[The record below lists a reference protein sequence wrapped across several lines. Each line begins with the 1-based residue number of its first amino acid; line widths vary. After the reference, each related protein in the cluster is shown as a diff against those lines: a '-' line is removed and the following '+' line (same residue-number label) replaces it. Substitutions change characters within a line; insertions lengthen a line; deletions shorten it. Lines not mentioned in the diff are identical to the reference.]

1 MNHYAASLDI
11 GSSKVALAV
20 GEKTDAGIRIVSYHD
35 APSAGVQC
43 GEIINDFRIAEVVRV
58 LVQQTEAEL
67 DEKLSEVTVGISGRV
82 LHREDH
88 SSFIKR
94 RNASSSISEAEVQR
108 IIRAQYETT
117 SGDEEMVFEATL
129 QRYSTEDRIGITQD
143 ELIGM
148 VGSEIVA
155 DFILFKGR
163 KSILNR
169 RSKVLDEC
177 GLKMNK
183 AILAPIASARAVLSA
198 REMERGV
205 VLVDIGAETTEVA
218 IIKDNLVR
226 HVAIIPFGGETVTG
240 DIKTDTGITHKWAES
255 VKILQGRCCEEY
267 AVENRKLML
276 KDENGNV
283 EDEVDLVLLTRIIE
297 ARMSEIFDAVGYVID
312 QSDFAKR
319 LPAGVVI
326 TGGTAHLDNILQ
338 LASSLLERKVR
349 LAAPQGSISSGS
361 VNEAFDVYSS
371 TAVGLI
377 LETLDPKLSS
387 VLEQKQEVVLQD
399 PEPPVDPP
407 KKSRNG
413 LFGGRGK
420 GSKGVDENPK
430 QPSIF
435 DDLFKPI
442 EEKIMSQDNS
452 A

>member
-1 MNHYAASLDI
+1 MKENYAAALDF

-35 APSAGVQC
+35 APSAGIES
-43 GEIINDFRIAEVVRV
+43 GEIINDFRVAEVVRA
-58 LVQQTEAEL
+58 LIQQAEAEL
-67 DEKLSEVTVGISGRV
+67 DEKITEVSVGISGRV

-88 SSFIKR
+88 SAFVKR
-94 RNASSSISEAEVQR
+94 RNAGACISEAEVRR
-108 IIRAQYETT
+108 IIRAQYEAAA
-117 SGDEEMVFEATL
+117 GEEEMVFEAAP
-129 QRYSTEDRIGITQD
+129 QRYSTEDRFGITQD

-155 DFILFKGR
+155 DFVLFKGR
-163 KSILNR
+163 KSILER
-169 RSKVLDEC
+169 RAKVLGDC
-177 GLKMNK
+177 GLKLDK
-183 AILAPIASARAVLSA
+183 AILAPIASARSVLSA

-218 IIKDNLVR
+218 IIQDSIVR

-240 DIKTDTGITHKWAES
+240 DIKTDTGITRRWAES
-255 VKILQGRCCEEY
+255 VKIQQGRCCEEY

-276 KDENGNV
+276 KDENDNV
-283 EDEVDLVLLTRIIE
+283 EDEVDLVLLARIIE

-312 QSDFAKR
+312 QSDFARR

-361 VNEAFDVYSS
+361 VDEAFDVYSS
-371 TAVGLI
+371 TAVGLV

-387 VLEQKQEVVLQD
+387 ALEFEQGPETVPQD
-399 PEPPVDPP
+399 YPEPPVDPP
-407 KKSRNG
+407 RKTRSG
-413 LFGGRGK
+413 PFGGRGR
-420 GSKGVDENPK
+420 GSKGDDSPGL
-430 QPSIF
+430 F
-435 DDLFKPI
+435 DGIEKLFRV
-442 EEKIMSQDNS
+442 EQNDN

>member
-1 MNHYAASLDI
+1 MKENYAAALDF

-35 APSAGVQC
+35 APSAGIES
-43 GEIINDFRIAEVVRV
+43 GEIINDFRVAETVRA
-58 LVQQTEAEL
+58 LIQQAEAEL
-67 DEKLSEVTVGISGRV
+67 DEKITEVTVGVSGRV

-88 SSFIKR
+88 SAFIKR
-94 RNASSSISEAEVQR
+94 RNAGACISDAEVRR
-108 IIRAQYETT
+108 IIRAQYEAAA
-117 SGDEEMVFEATL
+117 GEEEMVFEAAP
-129 QRYSTEDRIGITQD
+129 QRYSTEDRFGITQD

-155 DFILFKGR
+155 DFVLFKGR
-163 KSILNR
+163 KSIFER
-169 RSKVLDEC
+169 RTKVLGDC
-177 GLKMNK
+177 GLKLNK
-183 AILAPIASARAVLSA
+183 AILAPIASARSVLSA

-218 IIKDNLVR
+218 IIQDSIVR

-240 DIKTDTGITHKWAES
+240 DIKTDTGITRRWAES
-255 VKILQGRCCEEY
+255 VKIQQGRCCEEY

-276 KDENGNV
+276 KDENDNV
-283 EDEVDLVLLTRIIE
+283 EDEVDLVLLARIIE

-312 QSDFAKR
+312 QSDFARR

-361 VNEAFDVYSS
+361 VDEAFDVYSS
-371 TAVGLI
+371 TAVGLV

-387 VLEQKQEVVLQD
+387 ALEFEQGPETVPQD
-399 PEPPVDPP
+399 YSEPPVDPP
-407 KKSRNG
+407 RKTRSG
-413 LFGGRGK
+413 PFGGRGR
-420 GSKGVDENPK
+420 GSKGDDSPGL
-430 QPSIF
+430 F
-435 DDLFKPI
+435 DGIEKLFRV
-442 EEKIMSQDNS
+442 EQNDN

>member
-1 MNHYAASLDI
+1 MKENYAAALDF

-35 APSAGVQC
+35 APSAGIES
-43 GEIINDFRIAEVVRV
+43 GEIINDFRVAETVRA
-58 LVQQTEAEL
+58 LIQQAEAEL
-67 DEKLSEVTVGISGRV
+67 DEKITEVTVGVSGRV

-88 SSFIKR
+88 SAFIKR
-94 RNASSSISEAEVQR
+94 RNAGACISDAEVRR
-108 IIRAQYETT
+108 IIRAQYEAAA
-117 SGDEEMVFEATL
+117 GEEEMVFEAAP
-129 QRYSTEDRIGITQD
+129 QRYSTEDRFGITQD

-155 DFILFKGR
+155 DFVLFKGR
-163 KSILNR
+163 KSIFER
-169 RSKVLDEC
+169 RTKVLGDC
-177 GLKMNK
+177 GLKLNK
-183 AILAPIASARAVLSA
+183 AILAPIASARSVLSA

-218 IIKDNLVR
+218 IIQDSIVR

-240 DIKTDTGITHKWAES
+240 DIKTDTGITRRWAES
-255 VKILQGRCCEEY
+255 VKIQQGRCCEEY

-276 KDENGNV
+276 KDENDNV
-283 EDEVDLVLLTRIIE
+283 EDEVDLVLLVRIIE

-312 QSDFAKR
+312 QSDFARR

-326 TGGTAHLDNILQ
+326 TGGTAHLENILQ

-361 VNEAFDVYSS
+361 VDEAFDVYSS
-371 TAVGLI
+371 TAVGLV

-387 VLEQKQEVVLQD
+387 ALEFEQGPETVPQD
-399 PEPPVDPP
+399 YSEPPVDPP
-407 KKSRNG
+407 RKTRSG
-413 LFGGRGK
+413 PFGGRGR
-420 GSKGVDENPK
+420 GSKGDDSPGL
-430 QPSIF
+430 F
-435 DDLFKPI
+435 DGIEKLFRV
-442 EEKIMSQDNS
+442 EQNDN

>member
-1 MNHYAASLDI
+1 MKENYAAALDF

-35 APSAGVQC
+35 APSAGIES
-43 GEIINDFRIAEVVRV
+43 GEIINDFRVAETVRA
-58 LVQQTEAEL
+58 LIQQAEAEL
-67 DEKLSEVTVGISGRV
+67 DEKITEVTVGVSGRV

-88 SSFIKR
+88 SAFIKR
-94 RNASSSISEAEVQR
+94 RNAGACISDAEVRR
-108 IIRAQYETT
+108 IIRAQYETAA
-117 SGDEEMVFEATL
+117 GEEEMVFEAAP
-129 QRYSTEDRIGITQD
+129 QRYSTEDRFGITQD

-155 DFILFKGR
+155 DFVLFKGR
-163 KSILNR
+163 KSIFER
-169 RSKVLDEC
+169 RTKVLGDC
-177 GLKMNK
+177 GLKLNK
-183 AILAPIASARAVLSA
+183 AVLAPIASARSVLSA

-218 IIKDNLVR
+218 IIQDSIVR

-240 DIKTDTGITHKWAES
+240 DIKTDTGITRRWAES
-255 VKILQGRCCEEY
+255 VKIQQGRCCEEY

-276 KDENGNV
+276 KDENDNV
-283 EDEVDLVLLTRIIE
+283 EDEVDLVLLVRIIE

-312 QSDFAKR
+312 QSDFARR

-326 TGGTAHLDNILQ
+326 TGGTAHLENILQ

-361 VNEAFDVYSS
+361 VDEAFDVYSS
-371 TAVGLI
+371 TAVGLV

-387 VLEQKQEVVLQD
+387 ALEFEQGPETVPQD
-399 PEPPVDPP
+399 YSEPPVDPP
-407 KKSRNG
+407 RKTRSG
-413 LFGGRGK
+413 PFGGRGR
-420 GSKGVDENPK
+420 GSKGDDSPGL
-430 QPSIF
+430 F
-435 DDLFKPI
+435 DGIEKLFRV
-442 EEKIMSQDNS
+442 EQNDN

>member
-1 MNHYAASLDI
+1 MNHYAAALDI
-11 GSSKVALAV
+11 GSSKVALAI
-20 GEKTDAGIRIVSYHD
+20 GEKTDAGIRIISYHD

-43 GEIINDFRIAEVVRV
+43 GEIINDLRVTEVVRT
-58 LVQQTEAEL
+58 LIQQTEAEI
-67 DEKLSEVTVGISGRV
+67 DEKISEVTVGISGRV

-94 RNASSSISEAEVQR
+94 RNAGASITEAEVQR
-108 IIRAQYETT
+108 IIRAQYETKA
-117 SGDEEMVFEATL
+117 GEEEMVFEAAL

-148 VGSEIVA
+148 VGAEIVA
-155 DFILFKGR
+155 DFVLFKGR
-163 KSILNR
+163 KSIFDR
-169 RSKVLDEC
+169 RNKVLGDC
-177 GLKMNK
+177 GLQLHK

-205 VLVDIGAETTEVA
+205 VLVDIGAQTTELA

-226 HVAIIPFGGETVTG
+226 HVAIIPFGGETVTS
-240 DIKTDTGITHKWAES
+240 DIKTDTGITRRWAES

-297 ARMSEIFDAVGYVID
+297 ARMSEIFDAVGYIID

-361 VNEAFDVYSS
+361 VDEAFDVYSS

-377 LETLDPKLSS
+377 LETLDPKLSTT
-387 VLEQKQEVVLQD
+387 LEQKQETVPKD
-399 PEPPVDPP
+399 PELPIDPP
-407 KKSRNG
+407 KKTRSG
-413 LFGGRGK
+413 PFGGRGRGLK
-420 GSKGVDENPK
+420 GDDTPGLFD
-430 QPSIF
+430 SIEK
-435 DDLFKPI
+435 LFRVEPN
-442 EEKIMSQDNS
+442 DN

>member
-1 MNHYAASLDI
+1 MKENYAAALDF

-35 APSAGVQC
+35 APSAGIES
-43 GEIINDFRIAEVVRV
+43 GEIINDFRVAETVRA
-58 LVQQTEAEL
+58 LIQQAEAEL
-67 DEKLSEVTVGISGRV
+67 DEKITEVTVGVSGRV

-88 SSFIKR
+88 SAFIKR
-94 RNASSSISEAEVQR
+94 RNAGACISEAEVRR
-108 IIRAQYETT
+108 IIRAQYEAAA
-117 SGDEEMVFEATL
+117 GEEEMVFEAAP
-129 QRYSTEDRIGITQD
+129 QRYSTEDRFGITQD

-155 DFILFKGR
+155 DFVLFKGR
-163 KSILNR
+163 KSILER
-169 RSKVLDEC
+169 RAKVLGDC
-177 GLKMNK
+177 GLKLDK
-183 AILAPIASARAVLSA
+183 AILAPIASARSVLSA

-218 IIKDNLVR
+218 IIQDSIVR

-240 DIKTDTGITHKWAES
+240 DIKTDTGITRRWAES
-255 VKILQGRCCEEY
+255 VKIQQGRCCEEY

-276 KDENGNV
+276 KDENDNV
-283 EDEVDLVLLTRIIE
+283 EDEVDLVLLARIIE

-312 QSDFAKR
+312 QSDFARR

-361 VNEAFDVYSS
+361 VDEAFDVYSS
-371 TAVGLI
+371 TAVGLV

-387 VLEQKQEVVLQD
+387 ALELEQGPEAVLQEVPD
-399 PEPPVDPP
+399 PPVEPPRKTRSGP
-407 KKSRNG
+407 
-413 LFGGRGK
+413 FGGRGR
-420 GSKGVDENPK
+420 GSKNDDSPGL
-430 QPSIF
+430 F
-435 DDLFKPI
+435 DGIEKLFRV
-442 EEKIMSQDNS
+442 EQNDN

>member
-1 MNHYAASLDI
+1 MKENYAAALDF

-35 APSAGVQC
+35 APSAGIES
-43 GEIINDFRIAEVVRV
+43 GEIINDFRVAEVVRA
-58 LVQQTEAEL
+58 LIQQAEAEL
-67 DEKLSEVTVGISGRV
+67 DEKITEVSVGISGRV

-88 SSFIKR
+88 SAFVKR
-94 RNASSSISEAEVQR
+94 RNAGACISEAEVRR
-108 IIRAQYETT
+108 IIRAQYEAAA
-117 SGDEEMVFEATL
+117 GEEEMVFEAAP
-129 QRYSTEDRIGITQD
+129 QRYSTEDRFGITQD

-155 DFILFKGR
+155 DFVLFKGR
-163 KSILNR
+163 KSILER
-169 RSKVLDEC
+169 RAKVLGDC
-177 GLKMNK
+177 GLKLDK
-183 AILAPIASARAVLSA
+183 AILAPIASARSVLSA

-218 IIKDNLVR
+218 IIQDSIVR

-240 DIKTDTGITHKWAES
+240 DIKTDTGITRRWAES
-255 VKILQGRCCEEY
+255 VKIQQGRCCEEY

-276 KDENGNV
+276 KDENDNV
-283 EDEVDLVLLTRIIE
+283 EDEVDLVLLVRIIE

-312 QSDFAKR
+312 QSDFARR

-326 TGGTAHLDNILQ
+326 TGGTAHLENILQ

-361 VNEAFDVYSS
+361 VDEAFDVYSS
-371 TAVGLI
+371 TAVGLV

-387 VLEQKQEVVLQD
+387 ALEFEQGPETVPQD
-399 PEPPVDPP
+399 YPEPPVDPP
-407 KKSRNG
+407 RKTRSG
-413 LFGGRGK
+413 PFGGRGR
-420 GSKGVDENPK
+420 GSKGDDSPGL
-430 QPSIF
+430 F
-435 DDLFKPI
+435 DGIEKLFRV
-442 EEKIMSQDNS
+442 EQNDN

>member
-1 MNHYAASLDI
+1 MKENYAAALDF

-35 APSAGVQC
+35 APSAGIES
-43 GEIINDFRIAEVVRV
+43 GEIINDFRVAETVRA
-58 LVQQTEAEL
+58 LIQQAEAEL
-67 DEKLSEVTVGISGRV
+67 DEKITEVTVGVSGRV

-88 SSFIKR
+88 SAFIKR
-94 RNASSSISEAEVQR
+94 RNAGACISDAEVRR
-108 IIRAQYETT
+108 IIRAQYEAAA
-117 SGDEEMVFEATL
+117 GEEEMVFEAAP
-129 QRYSTEDRIGITQD
+129 QRYSTEDRFGITQD

-163 KSILNR
+163 KSILDR
-169 RSKVLDEC
+169 RAKVLGDC
-177 GLKMNK
+177 GLKLNK
-183 AILAPIASARAVLSA
+183 AVLAPIASARSVLSA

-218 IIKDNLVR
+218 IIQDSIVR

-240 DIKTDTGITHKWAES
+240 DIKTDTGITRRWAES
-255 VKILQGRCCEEY
+255 VKIQQGRCCEEY

-276 KDENGNV
+276 KDENDNV
-283 EDEVDLVLLTRIIE
+283 EDEVDLVLLARIIE

-312 QSDFAKR
+312 QSDFARR

-361 VNEAFDVYSS
+361 VDEAFDVYSS
-371 TAVGLI
+371 TAVGLV

-387 VLEQKQEVVLQD
+387 ALEFEQGPETVPQD
-399 PEPPVDPP
+399 YSEPPVDPP
-407 KKSRNG
+407 RKTRSG
-413 LFGGRGK
+413 PFGGRGR
-420 GSKGVDENPK
+420 GSKGDDSPGL
-430 QPSIF
+430 F
-435 DDLFKPI
+435 DGIEKLFRV
-442 EEKIMSQDNS
+442 EQNDN

>member
-1 MNHYAASLDI
+1 MKENYAAALDF

-35 APSAGVQC
+35 APSAGIES
-43 GEIINDFRIAEVVRV
+43 GEIINDFRVAETVRA
-58 LVQQTEAEL
+58 LIQQAEAEL
-67 DEKLSEVTVGISGRV
+67 DEKITEVTVGVSGRV

-88 SSFIKR
+88 SAFIKR
-94 RNASSSISEAEVQR
+94 RNAGACISDAEVRR
-108 IIRAQYETT
+108 IIRAQYETAA
-117 SGDEEMVFEATL
+117 GEEEMVFEAAP
-129 QRYSTEDRIGITQD
+129 QRYSTEDRFGITQD

-163 KSILNR
+163 KSIFER
-169 RSKVLDEC
+169 RTMVLGNC

-183 AILAPIASARAVLSA
+183 AVLAPIASARSVLSA

-205 VLVDIGAETTEVA
+205 ALVDIGAETTEVA
-218 IIKDNLVR
+218 IIQDSIVR

-240 DIKTDTGITHKWAES
+240 DIKTDTGITRRWAES
-255 VKILQGRCCEEY
+255 VKIQQGRCCEEY

-276 KDENGNV
+276 KDENDNV
-283 EDEVDLVLLTRIIE
+283 EDEVDLVLLARIIE

-312 QSDFAKR
+312 QSDFARR

-361 VNEAFDVYSS
+361 VDEAFDVYSS
-371 TAVGLI
+371 TAVGLV

-387 VLEQKQEVVLQD
+387 ALEFEQGPETVPQD
-399 PEPPVDPP
+399 YSEPPVDSPRKTRSGP
-407 KKSRNG
+407 
-413 LFGGRGK
+413 FGGRGR
-420 GSKGVDENPK
+420 GSKGDDSPGL
-430 QPSIF
+430 F
-435 DDLFKPI
+435 DGIEKLFRV
-442 EEKIMSQDNS
+442 EQNDN

>member
-1 MNHYAASLDI
+1 M
-11 GSSKVALAV
+11 ALAV

-35 APSAGVQC
+35 APSTGIQC
-43 GEIINDFRIAEVVRV
+43 GEIINDFRVAEVIRS
-58 LVQQTEAEL
+58 LIQQAETEV
-67 DEKLSEVTVGISGRV
+67 DEKISEITVGISGRI
-82 LHREDH
+82 LHREDR

-94 RNASSSISEAEVQR
+94 KNPNASISESEVQR
-108 IIRAQYETT
+108 IIREQYELK
-117 SGDEEMVFEATL
+117 SGEEEAVFEAAL

-148 VGSEIVA
+148 IGSEIVA
-155 DFILFKGR
+155 DFILFRGR
-163 KSILNR
+163 KSILDR
-169 RSKVLDEC
+169 RIKVLGDC
-177 GLKMNK
+177 GVKLHK

-205 VLVDIGAETTEVA
+205 ILVDIGAETTEVA
-218 IIKDNLVR
+218 IIKDDLVR

-240 DIKTDTGITHKWAES
+240 DIRTDTGITRRWAES

-276 KDENGNV
+276 KDENDNV

-312 QSDFAKR
+312 QSDFARR

-361 VNEAFDVYSS
+361 VEEAFDVYSS
-371 TAVGLI
+371 TAVGLV

-387 VLEQKQEVVLQD
+387 TLEKQVEESMMQD
-399 PEPPVDPP
+399 PEPIVEPP
-407 KKSRNG
+407 TRTRRGRGSRGIDAPG
-413 LFGGRGK
+413 LFDGIEK
-420 GSKGVDENPK
+420 
-430 QPSIF
+430 
-435 DDLFKPI
+435 LFKVDTN
-442 EEKIMSQDNS
+442 DN